1 MEQPTKKRSR
11 FEAELRAARMRSFL
25 SDIMRGP
32 RLIVTDGA
40 EDFDTSFGRDLPNVT
55 NSQDESGGCMDTG
68 IKHDMTRLCD
78 KSIETLNKSF
88 GKLISKA
95 KGEGMPGPYH
105 LSIVAPTSQSEP
117 RREIW
122 RTEVLE
128 NDQNEPYFPKNY
140 PDFSSE
146 HLNAELHSSEGMI
159 LSDYLNF
166 TEIPATKLRE
176 AGALAAD

>member
-1 MEQPTKKRSR
+1 
-11 FEAELRAARMRSFL
+11 
-25 SDIMRGP
+25 
-32 RLIVTDGA
+32 
-40 EDFDTSFGRDLPNVT
+40 
-55 NSQDESGGCMDTG
+55 MDTG